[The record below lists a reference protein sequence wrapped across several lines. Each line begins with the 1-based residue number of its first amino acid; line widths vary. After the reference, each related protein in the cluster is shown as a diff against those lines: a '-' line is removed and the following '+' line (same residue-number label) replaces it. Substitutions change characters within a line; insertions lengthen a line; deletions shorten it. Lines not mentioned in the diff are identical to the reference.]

1 MVMKTYII
9 IYNLYSPGQDYETI
23 KSVIESLFS
32 KSIHLTRST
41 FAVRSYRSAIEI
53 RNLLEPF
60 VDHNDM
66 LLVIE
71 VDPNN
76 WATLNY
82 PKDASGW
89 IKQQGL

>member
-1 MVMKTYII
+1 MKTYII
-9 IYNLYSPGQDYETI
+9 IYNLNSPGQDYETI
-23 KSVIESLFS
+23 KSVIQSFFT
-32 KSIHLTRST
+32 KSIYLTRST

-53 RNLLEPF
+53 RNLLEPY
-60 VDHNDM
+60 VDFNDM

-71 VDPNN
+71 VNPDN

-82 PKDASGW
+82 PKEASGW